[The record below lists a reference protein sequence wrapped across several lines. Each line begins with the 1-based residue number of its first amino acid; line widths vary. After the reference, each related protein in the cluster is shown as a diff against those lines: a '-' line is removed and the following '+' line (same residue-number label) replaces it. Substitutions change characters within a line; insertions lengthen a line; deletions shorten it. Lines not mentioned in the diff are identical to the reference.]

1 MNNTPSPLFLR
12 LHREDNVVVALQDL
26 PEGMLVEAT
35 TVRQMIKRGH
45 KVSVAPIAKGEVVRK
60 YGQVIG
66 WAASP
71 IEPGEHV
78 HTHNVE
84 LQKLDMDYEYATE
97 HPSIPALPE
106 WAAGR
111 TFMGY
116 PRDDGRVGTRNYILI
131 ASTVN
136 CSATVVRGIANA
148 VRPLLKDYPNIDGV
162 LAITHKTGCGIVYGT
177 AQHDQFARVIA
188 GYAKHPNVS
197 RCLMIGLGCEVGG
210 IPYLSGNKN
219 FVPETALR
227 KGDSGERVKRG
238 RVEAFTMQDVGGT
251 RKAIELGAS
260 IIKEWLPEVNALQ
273 RVATPISKLVLGT
286 NCGGSDGYS
295 GLTANPVVGDVVDIL
310 ASAGATG
317 ILAETPETFGAHHL
331 FAKRAATPE
340 VGQKLIEKIVWW
352 EEYTAKFGASC
363 DGNPSSGNKE
373 GGLTTIL
380 EKSLGAAMKG
390 GSTTLNA
397 VYDYG
402 EPVAMGKGFVFM
414 DTPGLDPT
422 SVTGIM
428 AGGANVIVFT
438 TGRGSCFGSKPAPT
452 IKVAT
457 NSPMYHR
464 MVDDMDINAG
474 CIIEG
479 TPRSEVVREL
489 FEMIIAVASG
499 ESSKSESF
507 GYGDEEF
514 APWDIGPTM

>member
-1 MNNTPSPLFLR
+1 MTNTPSPSYLR
-12 LHREDNVVVALQDL
+12 LHPSDNVVVVLEDL
-26 PEGMLVEAT
+26 PEGTKIENVPA
-35 TVRQMIKRGH
+35 RQTIKRGH
-45 KVSVAPIAKGEVVRK
+45 KVCVTPIEKGEIVRK

-66 WAASP
+66 WAATT
-71 IEPGEHV
+71 IEPGDHV

-84 LQKLDMDYEYATE
+84 LHKLSMDYEYATE
-97 HPSIPALPE
+97 KPAIPALPE
-106 WAAGR
+106 WAKDR

-116 PRDDGRVGTRNYILI
+116 PREDGRVGTRNYILI

-148 VRPLLKDYPNIDGV
+148 VKPLLANYPNVDGV

-177 AQHDQFARVIA
+177 PQHDQFARVIA

-210 IPYLSGNKN
+210 IPYLSGNKD
-219 FVPETALR
+219 FVPEAAIR
-227 KGDSGERVKRG
+227 KSASGEGIKRG

-251 RKAIELGAS
+251 RKAIEMGVAV
-260 IIKEWLPEVNALQ
+260 IKEWLPEVNSLK
-273 RVATPISKLVLGT
+273 RVATPISKLILGT

-295 GLTANPVVGDVVDIL
+295 GLTANPMVGEVVDIL
-310 ASAGATG
+310 AAAGATG

-331 FAKRAATPE
+331 FAKRAANRE
-340 VGQKLIEKIVWW
+340 VGRKLIDKIEWW
-352 EEYTAKFGASC
+352 EQYTAKFGASC

-402 EPVAMGKGFVFM
+402 ESVEMGKGFVFM

-457 NSPMYHR
+457 NTPMYNR
-464 MVDDMDINAG
+464 MIDDMDINAG
-474 CIIEG
+474 CIIDG
-479 TPRSEVVREL
+479 TPRSDVAKEL
-489 FEMIIAVASG
+489 FEMILAVASG
-499 ESSKSESF
+499 EKSKSEAF